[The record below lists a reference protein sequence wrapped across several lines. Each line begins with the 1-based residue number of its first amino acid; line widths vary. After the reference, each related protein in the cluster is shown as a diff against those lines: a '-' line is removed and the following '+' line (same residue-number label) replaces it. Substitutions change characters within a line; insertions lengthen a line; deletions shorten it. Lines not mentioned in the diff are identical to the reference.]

1 MTEPGTQTTHG
12 DDGRARRTYASQD
25 QGEEPP
31 TPTMLE
37 QMGGIPGLL
46 ASVIPVIVFVLI
58 NSLTSLTPA
67 IWAAVGSAVGIGI
80 WRAVRKQTIQPA
92 VSGIFGV
99 AICAFIAYRTGEA
112 RGFFLFGIW
121 ASLIYGGAFLISLLV
136 RWPLVGVVWSALN
149 GSGFAWRK
157 VPKARLPYDIAT
169 IVWTVFF
176 IARYVVQNQ
185 LYDADETGWLGVA
198 RIAMGTPLTA
208 IAVLVTIWAVRR
220 SGRILEQTAVRQAE
234 TEAAAVQGSPAAVVD
249 DAAQNTA
256 ADAGRRATPEQ

>member
-1 MTEPGTQTTHG
+1 
-12 DDGRARRTYASQD
+12 
-25 QGEEPP
+25 
-31 TPTMLE
+31 MLE

-67 IWAAVGSAVGIGI
+67 IWAAVGSAVAIGV

-92 VSGIFGV
+92 VSAVFGV

-176 IARYVVQNQ
+176 IARYLVQNQ

-220 SGRILEQTAVRQAE
+220 SGRVL
-234 TEAAAVQGSPAAVVD
+234 EAAAAQQTTVTQQATDHRTPAATD
-249 DAAQNTA
+249 DGPAATQGPGD
-256 ADAGRRATPEQ
+256 DAGRRGAAER